1 MWCVGTTH
9 WSSSRCRHAPPGTGK
24 SGSLPRS
31 WCGAH
36 RLGNCHGWESWEW
49 ADCTADAAMLKSLEN
64 GSDSLEYGGG
74 TTSEQKRL
82 IRLLWTIQVH
92 CCKRRK
98 IGRRQLHVCSRG
110 TYHDLQVT
118 RGAQIPYESDKV
130 SAVSSTFHKKYGLI
144 LLLLIKQST
153 NCRSHWSSS
162 RAGIHIASGSL
173 SISSSSVP
181 SEYFWSFSIKQA
193 HAVYTYH
200 KGQCWK
206 RIPRMVAQLTVTMNS
221 TWSRHYVWMS
231 ALTYPY
237 AKKRTSRLQKWSN
250 TDNFTQFLLI

>member
-1 MWCVGTTH
+1 MHHQARAKVVVY
-9 WSSSRCRHAPPGTGK
+9 
-24 SGSLPRS
+24 L
-31 WCGAH
+31 
-36 RLGNCHGWESWEW
+36 E
-49 ADCTADAAMLKSLEN
+49 ADAEHTGSEIVMAEKVGNGQIVQLMLQCWKSLEN
-64 GSDSLEYGGG
+64 GSYSLEYGGG
-74 TTSEQKRL
+74 TTSKQKRL

-130 SAVSSTFHKKYGLI
+130 SAVSSTFRKKYGLI

-181 SEYFWSFSIKQA
+181 SEYF
-193 HAVYTYH
+193 
-200 KGQCWK
+200 
-206 RIPRMVAQLTVTMNS
+206 
-221 TWSRHYVWMS
+221 
-231 ALTYPY
+231 
-237 AKKRTSRLQKWSN
+237 
-250 TDNFTQFLLI
+250 